1 MAHGVILGQTF
12 TPPQPEVQMPIGG
25 IIIWSGSQSDIPTN
39 WQLCDGTKGTPDLR
53 NRFVVGAGN
62 QYTVGNT
69 GGEATHTLTVDEMP
83 SHSHGFSIN
92 GYVGTNTS
100 PTTYSGGTT
109 VISDPS
115 YISNLTSSQT
125 GGSQPLNNLP
135 PYYAL
140 CYIMKIA

>member
-1 MAHGVILGQTF
+1 MAYGVILGQTF
-12 TPPQPEVQMPIGG
+12 TPPQPEVQMPVGG

-39 WQLCDGTKGTPDLR
+39 WQLCDGTNGTPDLR

-69 GGEATHTLTVDEMP
+69 GGEATHKLTVNEIP
-83 SHSHGFSIN
+83 SHTHSFSIN
-92 GYVGTNTS
+92 GNVGTNTIEA
-100 PTTYSGGTT
+100 TYSGGTT
-109 VISDPS
+109 VISDPL
-115 YISNLTSSQT
+115 YISSLTSSQT
-125 GGSQPLNNLP
+125 GGSRPHNNLP